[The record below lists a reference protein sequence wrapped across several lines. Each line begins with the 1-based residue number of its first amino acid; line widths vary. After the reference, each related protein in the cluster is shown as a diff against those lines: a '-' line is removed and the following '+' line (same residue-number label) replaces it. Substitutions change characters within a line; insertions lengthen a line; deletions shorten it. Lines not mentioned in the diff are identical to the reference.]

1 MFDKKYKIKLDIVDL
16 RITIRAINELRN
28 SLIEQGNYNGSLD
41 ELLMKYINVLEK

>member
-16 RITIRAINELRN
+16 RITIKAINELRN

>member
-41 ELLMKYINVLEK
+41 ELLMKYINVLEI